1 MQEVQKTKLRIS
13 SRAAVF
19 LQPGTPRAEKIKA
32 AQGEI
37 PLTTSDLIAVLLYL
51 SRDPDNEV
59 KEYAITT
66 LQSIDQ
72 DSLVD
77 VCSNPDTHPLILH
90 ILARFHFRNAMISER
105 IALHPNTDVK
115 TRTFLCE
122 NGAEAP
128 NYFFEPSAEDEPG
141 KENSGKKTTVPEV
154 PLPCVGQET
163 EEDTD
168 ELKSKFKLSRELG
181 ITEKIKMALTG
192 DKEWRSLLI
201 KDSNKLISESV
212 LKNPRITEQEIL
224 HICNSSLQNDEIL
237 RIICKNREWTKN
249 YSIRKALIE
258 NHRTPLQYALRFL
271 SFLGEKDLAFMARN
285 KNVSSIITTQ
295 ARRMLINKNHG
306 KK

>member
-1 MQEVQKTKLRIS
+1 MQEAQKPKLKIS

-19 LQPGTPRAEKIKA
+19 LQPETPRAEKIKA

-59 KEYAITT
+59 KEFAIRT
-66 LQSIDQ
+66 LQKIDQ
-72 DSLVD
+72 DSLVG

-90 ILARFHFRNAMISER
+90 VLARFHFRNAMISER
-105 IALHPNTDVK
+105 IALHPNTDVS
-115 TRTFLCE
+115 TRTFLTE
-122 NGAEAP
+122 NEAEAP
-128 NYFFEPSAEDEPG
+128 NYFFEPAAEDEPG
-141 KENSGKKTTVPEV
+141 KENAGKETTVSEI
-154 PLPCVGQET
+154 PLPSVGQET
-163 EEDTD
+163 EEDAD
-168 ELKSKFKLSRELG
+168 EHKSKFKLSRELG

-201 KDSNKLISESV
+201 KDSNRLISESV

-271 SFLGEKDLAFMARN
+271 SFLGERDLAFMARN

>member
-1 MQEVQKTKLRIS
+1 
-13 SRAAVF
+13 
-19 LQPGTPRAEKIKA
+19 
-32 AQGEI
+32 
-37 PLTTSDLIAVLLYL
+37 
-51 SRDPDNEV
+51 
-59 KEYAITT
+59 
-66 LQSIDQ
+66 
-72 DSLVD
+72 

-90 ILARFHFRNAMISER
+90 VLARFHFRNAMISER
-105 IALHPNTDVK
+105 IALHPNTDVA
-115 TRTFLCE
+115 TRTFLTE
-122 NGAEAP
+122 NEAVAP
-128 NYFFEPSAEDEPG
+128 NYFFEPAEH
-141 KENSGKKTTVPEV
+141 
-154 PLPCVGQET
+154 
-163 EEDTD
+163 
-168 ELKSKFKLSRELG
+168 KSKFKLSRELG

-201 KDSNKLISESV
+201 KDSNRLISESV

-271 SFLGEKDLAFMARN
+271 SFLGERDLAFMARN